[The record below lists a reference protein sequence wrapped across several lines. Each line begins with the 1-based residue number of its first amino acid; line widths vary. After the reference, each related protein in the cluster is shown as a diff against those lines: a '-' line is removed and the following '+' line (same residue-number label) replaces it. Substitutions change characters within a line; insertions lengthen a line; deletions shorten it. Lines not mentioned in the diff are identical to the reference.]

1 MSASVLTVE
10 DAKKAKIEV
19 IEDEKGNH
27 AVHEVVVAMRAAR
40 RSGTACAKT
49 RAEVNRSGKKP
60 WKQKGTGR
68 ARAGSAGSPVWVGG
82 GVAFGPRPR
91 DYSKKVN
98 KKVSQL
104 AFRKALSSRI
114 TDGDVLVVD
123 TFAVKEAKTKEFCA
137 LIDSHAPGA
146 RRTLVVTEVKDEN
159 TKRASRNVENAVL
172 ISASGVNTEQ
182 LLAFDKII
190 VTREALQ
197 KISERIA
204 RK

>member
-1 MSASVLTVE
+1 MSASILTVE
-10 DAKKAKIEV
+10 EAKKAKIE
-19 IEDEKGNH
+19 ILAEGKGEH
-27 AVHEVVVAMRAAR
+27 AVHEVIVAMRAAR

-49 RAEVNRSGKKP
+49 RAEVNLSGKKP

-82 GVAFGPRPR
+82 GVVFGPRPR

-98 KKVSQL
+98 KKVAQL

-114 TDGDVLVVD
+114 SDGDVLVVD
-123 TFAVKEAKTKEFCA
+123 SIAIKEPKTKQFTA
-137 LIDSHAPGA
+137 LIASHAPGA
-146 RRTLVVTEVKDEN
+146 RRTLVVTDTKDAN
-159 TKRASRNVENAVL
+159 AQLAARNLSNALLTSAAS
-172 ISASGVNTEQ
+172 VNTEH
-182 LLAFDKII
+182 LLAYDKII
-190 VTREALQ
+190 VTRGALE

>member
-10 DAKKAKIEV
+10 EAKKAKIDV
-19 IEDEKGNH
+19 IADDKGDH
-27 AVHEVVVAMRAAR
+27 AVHEVIVALRAAR

-49 RAEVNRSGKKP
+49 RGEVNRSGKKP

-82 GVAFGPRPR
+82 GVVFGPRPR

-98 KKVSQL
+98 KKVAQL

-114 TDGDVLVVD
+114 SDGDILIVD
-123 TFAVKEAKTKEFCA
+123 SFSVKEPKTKQFTA
-137 LIDSHAPGA
+137 LVESHAPGA
-146 RRTLVVTEVKDEN
+146 RRTLIVTETLDEK
-159 TKRASRNVENAVL
+159 TTLASRNATNALL
-172 ISASGVNTEQ
+172 IPAAAVNTEQ

-190 VTREALQ
+190 LTKEALQ
-197 KISERIA
+197 KLSERIA
-204 RK
+204 KK

>member
-1 MSASVLTVE
+1 VLI
-10 DAKKAKIEV
+10 DPP
-19 IEDEKGNH
+19 
-27 AVHEVVVAMRAAR
+27 AALPGAGTR
-40 RSGTACAKT
+40 PGTACAKT

-60 WKQKGTGR
+60 WRQKGTGR
-68 ARAGSAGSPVWVGG
+68 ARAGSAGSPIWVGG
-82 GVAFGPRPR
+82 GVVFGPRPR

-98 KKVSQL
+98 KKVAQL

-114 TDGDVLVVD
+114 TDGDILVVD
-123 TFAVKEAKTKEFCA
+123 SFAVKEPKTKQFSA
-137 LIDSHAPGA
+137 LIESLVPGA
-146 RRTLVVTEVKDEN
+146 RRTMIVTEVKDEK
-159 TKRASRNVENAVL
+159 THLASRNLTNVL
-172 ISASGVNTEQ
+172 LLSAATVNTEQ